1 MRKKMTKKVNGKNVQ
16 KPEQFAEI
24 DILIA
29 LKNLKTW
36 LMTFIII
43 IRETSIK
50 IRRHH
55 FSDW

>member
-1 MRKKMTKKVNGKNVQ
+1 MTKKVNGKNVQ